1 MNGTLLIFTLWML
14 RLIIPVTLLILLG
27 TVFNRTENFRP

>member
-14 RLIIPVTLLILLG
+14 RLLIPFLLLILLG
-27 TVFNRTENFRP
+27 TWLNRDKSYRY